1 MDIKLILIFL
11 YTIGQISWT
20 QSCNFEIRDLTNL
33 PNGESESI
41 DKSKYNP
48 ISFTMEKNYSM
59 NVAYIQQT

>member
-11 YTIGQISWT
+11 YIIGQISWI
-20 QSCNFEIRDLTNL
+20 QNCDFEIRDLTNI
-33 PNGESESI
+33 PNGESVRI

-48 ISFTMEKNYSM
+48 ISFTMGKKYSM